1 VLQSF
6 SKFLQ
11 LPVTTASTV
20 LAKQTAEF
28 KSFCNL
34 IGWHGSRSCSR
45 ILQEL
50 RKMMYKQQLVVQSGN
65 ETVVILSVIREV
77 QEQLAGAAIL
87 TARRVFL
94 ECLCSVE

>member
-1 VLQSF
+1 
-6 SKFLQ
+6 
-11 LPVTTASTV
+11 
-20 LAKQTAEF
+20 
-28 KSFCNL
+28 
-34 IGWHGSRSCSR
+34 
-45 ILQEL
+45 
-50 RKMMYKQQLVVQSGN
+50 MMYKQQLVVQSGN